1 MPNSSQQDLKAAL
14 RLSKIVDG
22 HMVGAG
28 PADVVTLT
36 EADLK
41 AIAVTVIESLKGEIK
56 DTANSLIWEGVR
68 KLVVTGIVGLFAFEQ
83 VVRFIK

>member
-1 MPNSSQQDLKAAL
+1 
-14 RLSKIVDG
+14 
-22 HMVGAG
+22 MVGAG

-41 AIAVTVIESLKGEIK
+41 AIAATVIESLKGEIK